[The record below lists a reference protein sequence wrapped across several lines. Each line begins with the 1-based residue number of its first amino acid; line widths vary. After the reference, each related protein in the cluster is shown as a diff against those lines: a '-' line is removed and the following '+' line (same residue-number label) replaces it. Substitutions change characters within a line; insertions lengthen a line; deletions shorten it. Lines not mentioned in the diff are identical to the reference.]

1 MAKHPNLSIDAPA
14 TVITGD
20 ADIEIT
26 LARACATA
34 AVLMTNDIPVAIW
47 QNGETLF
54 EYTHETDAPRG
65 NDSVLDVVQGLA
77 EDVIEAAD
85 KLATA

>member
-1 MAKHPNLSIDAPA
+1 MAKHPDLSINAPA

-20 ADIEIT
+20 GDVEIT

-54 EYTHETDAPRG
+54 AYTHETDAPLG
-65 NDSVLDVVQGLA
+65 NDSVLDVVQCLA
-77 EDVIEAAD
+77 EDVVEAAGR
-85 KLATA
+85 LAAA